1 MISFFFF
8 SLSLIYRL
16 VNLGLW
22 YWQGVLWGQEVHCQ
36 GQRHNSHS
44 FYSVSF
50 MSGCL
55 PAAVLAKSAKR
66 TRSPLP
72 GTTSQLAQFSQ
83 FYIYLLYYFFYH
95 ITYLLFGGT
104 RGRLGSH
111 RSYNVSRICCVLRVM
126 ILAKR
131 SLRKSISTDRRIDTT
146 HTVLPVYVLHQIVY
160 LGLWCWQWVP
170 WGLVS

>member
-1 MISFFFF
+1 M
-8 SLSLIYRL
+8 
-16 VNLGLW
+16 
-22 YWQGVLWGQEVHCQ
+22 
-36 GQRHNSHS
+36 
-44 FYSVSF
+44 
-50 MSGCL
+50 
-55 PAAVLAKSAKR
+55 R

-72 GTTSQLAQFSQ
+72 GAATQLAQFLQCKLYVGLFTGGCFGKECQKDKKSTARNNVTARTV
-83 FYIYLLYYFFYH
+83 FTVLYILTLLFFFNH

-170 WGLVS
+170 